1 MLVLRRL
8 VLLQSHAAKAGAQ
21 HNTGLK
27 SLDLLYAVL
36 LHVLILIIIAVV
48 AFSQQQPK
56 DEPLKRIEVMMINA
70 KDLAK
75 LERQAQAVH
84 KKPAIKHKK
93 AKQKAKPKPKVK
105 KQKAK
110 IKKLVPKK
118 IKKET
123 AKKTKPRTK
132 PKSKA
137 KPKKTAVIDDNFDP
151 FAPVTSNTDVKS
163 VPKKASTSRP
173 ELANLAGKQLS
184 QSEKEHYIALMQAAV
199 QRNWKVSASASKF
212 SDPWVEVKLSPDGA
226 VVAVRILESSGNQ
239 ALDASLIRAIK
250 AAAPF
255 ELPRQQFEFFRL
267 NRIRFHLLK

>member
-1 MLVLRRL
+1 MS
-8 VLLQSHAAKAGAQ
+8 QSHAAKAGAQ

-75 LERQAQAVH
+75 LERQAQTVH

-93 AKQKAKPKPKVK
+93 VKQKPKPKPKIK
-105 KQKAK
+105 KQKTK

-118 IKKET
+118 LKKET
-123 AKKTKPRTK
+123 ANKPKTK
-132 PKSKA
+132 PKSKP

-163 VPKKASTSRP
+163 VPKKASTSHP

-184 QSEKEHYIALMQAAV
+184 QSEKAHYIALMQAAV
-199 QRNWKVSASASKF
+199 QRNWKVAMSAAKF
-212 SDPWVEVKLSPDGA
+212 SDPLVELKLLPSGA
-226 VVAVRILESSGNQ
+226 IAAIRILESSGNQ
-239 ALDASLIRAIK
+239 ALDASLIRAIE

-255 ELPRQQFEFFRL
+255 ELPSQQFEFFRL
-267 NRIRFHLLK
+267 NRIRFHPLK